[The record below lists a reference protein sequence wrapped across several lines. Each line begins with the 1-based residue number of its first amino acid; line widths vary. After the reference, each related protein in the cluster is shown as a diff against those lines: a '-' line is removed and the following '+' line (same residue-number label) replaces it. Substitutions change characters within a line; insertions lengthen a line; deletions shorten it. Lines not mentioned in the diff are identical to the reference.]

1 MSVSSQYN
9 KDKKELVI
17 RVTGRFDF
25 SLHQDFRKVSDM
37 DKQAIDRII
46 IDLSRTDYLDSSA
59 LGMLLVLRE
68 KINNNKN
75 AIHLIH
81 AKPEVKKIF
90 QIANFD
96 QLFTIN

>member
-37 DKQAIDRII
+37 DKQDIDRII

-75 AIHLIH
+75 AIQLIH

>member
-37 DKQAIDRII
+37 NKEDIDRII
-46 IDLSRTDYLDSSA
+46 IDLSKTDYLDSSA

-75 AIHLIH
+75 SIQLIN

-96 QLFTIN
+96 QLFTIS